1 MSRPPLHKEISDGLP
16 FTIDSVVIT
25 ARSGITAEFMSLGA
39 CIRKVALLSPEG
51 RERVL
56 TLSYAG
62 YSSYPGC
69 GSYAGMTVGPNA
81 GRIPASDGL
90 TANDGPNQL
99 HGGFHNLSMLN
110 WKLVNITDTF
120 DRCSVT
126 YTVSQPDGTDGW
138 PGNRIYR
145 VTYTLTEPGTID
157 IELSAVSDKRTYIN
171 MTNHTYWL
179 LDSSESCISSKRLRI
194 HADRICINDS
204 GFLPVSIIPLTHPYG
219 DDTVSLDSN
228 WNNGFILR
236 GPVHTLR
243 PAAEL
248 YDTETRTGI
257 CISTTSPAVTLYTG
271 DYLKRGEKLL
281 GGSSFP
287 HCAAAIEPQEIP
299 SVMERTYTSP
309 EHPFYRHIRF
319 VIDKHISL

>member
-1 MSRPPLHKEISDGLP
+1 MEILHKEISDGLP

-110 WKLVNITDTF
+110 WKLVNITDDF

-126 YTVSQPDGTDGW
+126 YT
-138 PGNRIYR
+138 
-145 VTYTLTEPGTID
+145 
-157 IELSAVSDKRTYIN
+157 VSDKRTYIN

-243 PAAEL
+243 PAAEP
-248 YDTETRTGI
+248 YDAETRTGI
-257 CISTTSPAVTLYTG
+257 CISTTSPAATLYTG

-319 VIDKHISL
+319 VIDKRISL